1 VKESLEI
8 TKTTAKNSLT
18 VLVIYI
24 KDVREIL
31 AIRLSLLAESSEELY
46 QLGEHKVINQM
57 E

>member
-1 VKESLEI
+1 MNESLEI